1 MLQKAPFKEELLV
14 ENNYSL
20 DHLRLL
26 SKDYPTIRSVS
37 AEIINLQAILNLPKG
52 TEHFVSDLH
61 GEYEA
66 FLHVL
71 KNASGVIK
79 TKIDTLY
86 QTTMTEKDRKMLAT
100 LVYYPRQKL
109 YYLKQNGMIHKEWY
123 TLTLYRLVELC
134 RVVASKYTRSKVR
147 KAMDKDFSYIIEEL
161 LHTPDAEIN
170 KHEYYTQIINS
181 VIDIDMADDFIVA
194 LANLIRRLSI
204 DHLHILGDVFD
215 RGPRADIIMDE
226 LSRYHSIDFQWGNHD
241 IEWIGAAAGNTACIA
256 NVIRNSLRYNNFEVL
271 ETGYAINTRPLANFA
286 YETYSEDPCE
296 CFIPLDSHKHA
307 IRTHDAEFAAKMH
320 KAISIIQFK
329 LEGQIINRH
338 PEYNMQQRNLLE
350 RINPESG
357 TVNIDGVDYPLSD
370 TCFPTV
376 DFSDPYRLT
385 DGEKAVVSALRR
397 SFLHSEKLQLH
408 IRFMVNNGSMY
419 KIHNGNLLFH
429 GCIPLD
435 KEANLLEVNFFG
447 RSMCG
452 KSYLDAADK
461 FVRESYFAGKSLS
474 DDNDFFWY
482 LWCGSA
488 SPLFG
493 KDKCTTFEAY
503 FTNEPSLLGEPKN
516 YYYSYN
522 DQPQICA
529 KLLKEFGLNSIGS
542 HIINGHVPVKTG
554 EGESPIKAGGKLY
567 VIDGGFSKPYQET
580 TGIAGYTLINNSY
593 GFSITQHQ
601 PFTSVNDVIEND
613 FDLHSSK
620 VIIEQNP
627 VRCRVRD
634 TDIGKDILRRIK
646 VLNALL
652 SAYRKGFLSEKE
664 QNCVNGRI
672 SC

>member
-1 MLQKAPFKEELLV
+1 M
-14 ENNYSL
+14 NSNYSL
-20 DHLRLL
+20 EYLQLL

-86 QTTMTEKDRKMLAT
+86 STTVTEKERKMLST

-109 YYLKQNGMIHKEWY
+109 YYLKQNGLLHKEWY

-161 LHTPDAEIN
+161 LHTPDYEIN
-170 KHEYYTQIINS
+170 KHEYYTAIINS
-181 VIDIDMADDFIVA
+181 IIDIDQADDFIVSIS
-194 LANLIRRLSI
+194 NLIRRLCI

-226 LSRYHSIDFQWGNHD
+226 LCRYHSIDFQWGNHD
-241 IEWIGAAAGNTACIA
+241 VEWIGAAAGNTACIA
-256 NVIRNSLRYNNFEVL
+256 NVVRNSLRYNNFDVL
-271 ETGYAINTRPLANFA
+271 ETGYGINTRVLANFA
-286 YETYSEDPCE
+286 YEVYSDDKCE
-296 CFIPLDSHKHA
+296 CFMPLDSHKHT
-307 IRTHDAEFAAKMH
+307 IHTHDAEFAAKMH

-329 LEGQIINRH
+329 LEGQIIRRH
-338 PEYNMQQRNLLE
+338 KEYNMQGRNLLE
-350 RINPESG
+350 HINPEKG
-357 TVNIDGVDYPLSD
+357 TVNINGREYTLTDSS
-370 TCFPTV
+370 FPTV
-376 DFSDPYRLT
+376 DFNDPYTLT
-385 DGEKAVVSALRR
+385 DGEVSVIASLRR
-397 SFLHSEKLQLH
+397 SFLHSEKLQQH
-408 IRFMVNNGSMY
+408 IRFMITNGGMY

-429 GCIPLD
+429 GCIPMD
-435 KEANLLEVNFFG
+435 EDGKLLSVNFFG
-447 RSMCG
+447 KEMQG

-461 FVRESYFAGKSLS
+461 YVRESYYAQKSPS
-474 DDNDFFWY
+474 NDTDFFWY

-493 KDKCTTFEAY
+493 KERCTTFESY
-503 FTNEPSLLGEPKN
+503 FTNDPTLLQEPKN
-516 YYYSYN
+516 HYYSYN
-522 DQPQICA
+522 DKPEICV
-529 KLLKEFGLNSIGS
+529 KILEEFGLESASS

-554 EGESPIKAGGKLY
+554 EGESPIKAGGRLY
-567 VIDGGFSKPYQET
+567 VIDGGFSKPYQNT

-601 PFTSVNDVIEND
+601 SFTNVNDVIEND

-620 VIIEQNP
+620 IIIEQNP
-627 VRCRVRD
+627 VRCRVKN
-634 TDIGKDILRRIK
+634 TDIGKNISSRID
-646 VLNALL
+646 VLSALL
-652 SAYRKGFLSEKE
+652 SAYRKGYIRERMK
-664 QNCVNGRI
+664 
-672 SC
+672 

>member
-1 MLQKAPFKEELLV
+1 MNSTYTLEYLHLLA
-14 ENNYSL
+14 
-20 DHLRLL
+20 
-26 SKDYPTIRSVS
+26 KDYPSIRSVS

-86 QTTMTEKDRKMLAT
+86 SKTVTEKDRKMLAT

-109 YYLKQNGMIHKEWY
+109 YFLKQNGALDKEWY
-123 TLTLYRLVELC
+123 TITLYRLVELC

-147 KAMDKDFSYIIEEL
+147 KAMDKEFSYIIEEL
-161 LHTPDAEIN
+161 LHTPDYEIN

-181 VIDIDMADDFIVA
+181 IIDIDQADDFIVS
-194 LANLIRRLSI
+194 LSSLIRRLCI

-215 RGPRADIIMDE
+215 RGPRADIIMEE
-226 LSRYHSIDFQWGNHD
+226 LSLYHSIDFQWGNHD

-256 NVIRNSLRYNNFEVL
+256 NVIRNSLRYNNFDVL
-271 ETGYAINTRPLANFA
+271 ETGYGINTRPLSNFA
-286 YETYSEDPCE
+286 YEVYSQDDCE
-296 CFIPLDSHKHA
+296 CFMPLDSHKHA
-307 IRTHDAEFAAKMH
+307 IHTHDARIAAKMH

-329 LEGQIINRH
+329 LEGQIIKNH
-338 PEYNMQQRNLLE
+338 KEYNMENRNLLE
-350 RINPESG
+350 RINLENG
-357 TVNIDGVDYPLSD
+357 TVNIDGKDYKLKD
-370 TCFPTV
+370 TSFPTV
-376 DFSDPYRLT
+376 DFSDPYALT
-385 DGEKAVVSALRR
+385 EGEKAVVSSLRR
-397 SFLHSEKLQLH
+397 SFLHSEKLQQH
-408 IRFMVNNGSMY
+408 IRFMVNNGGMY

-429 GCIPLD
+429 GCIPMDQSGDFLCVD
-435 KEANLLEVNFFG
+435 FFG
-447 RSMCG
+447 EKMHG
-452 KSYLDAADK
+452 KEYLDAADK
-461 FVRESYFAGKSLS
+461 FVREAYFAHKSS
-474 DDNDFFWY
+474 SNDTDFFWY

-493 KDKCTTFEAY
+493 KDKCTTFESY
-503 FTNEPSLLGEPKN
+503 LTNDPSLLSEPKN
-516 YYYSYN
+516 HYYSYN
-522 DQPQICA
+522 DKIEICS
-529 KLLKEFGLNSIGS
+529 KILKEFGLSSSGS

-554 EGESPIKAGGKLY
+554 SGESPIKAGGRLY
-567 VIDGGFSKPYQET
+567 VIDGGFSKPYQGT

-593 GFSITQHQ
+593 GFSITEHQ

-627 VRCRVRD
+627 VRCRVKN
-634 TDIGKDILRRIK
+634 TDIGKNIQKRIE

-652 SAYRKGFLSEKE
+652 SAYRKGYIRQRSK
-664 QNCVNGRI
+664 
-672 SC
+672 

>member
-1 MLQKAPFKEELLV
+1 MSGT
-14 ENNYSL
+14 YSL
-20 DHLRLL
+20 DYLELL
-26 SKDYPTIRSVS
+26 SKDYPTIRAVS
-37 AEIINLQAILNLPKG
+37 SEIINLQAILNLPKG

-79 TKIDTLY
+79 EKIDTLY
-86 QTTMTEKDRKMLAT
+86 CTTLSEKERKILAT

-109 YYLKQNGMIHKEWY
+109 YFLKQSGVSEKEWY

-134 RVVASKYTRSKVR
+134 RVVGSKYTRSKVR

-161 LHTPDAEIN
+161 LHTPDNEIN

-181 VIDIDMADDFIVA
+181 IIDVGQAEDFIVS

-226 LSRYHSIDFQWGNHD
+226 LSKYHSIDFQWGNHD
-241 IEWIGAAAGNTACIA
+241 IEWIGAAAGNSACIA
-256 NVIRNSLRYNNFEVL
+256 NVVRNSLRYNNFDVL
-271 ETGYAINTRPLANFA
+271 ETGYGINTRPLANFA
-286 YETYSEDPCE
+286 YEVYAHDKCE
-296 CFIPLDSHKHA
+296 CFMPLDSHKHT

-320 KAISIIQFK
+320 KAISVIQFK

-338 PEYNMQQRNLLE
+338 SKYNMDNRKLLE
-350 RINPESG
+350 HINPENKTIRING
-357 TVNIDGVDYPLSD
+357 ADYPLTD
-370 TCFPTV
+370 CFFPTV
-376 DFSDPYRLT
+376 DFSDPYTLT
-385 DGEKAVVSALRR
+385 KEEQTVISALRR
-397 SFLHSEKLQLH
+397 SFLHSEKLQQH

-435 KEANLLEVNFFG
+435 EGGELLEVDFFG
-447 RSMCG
+447 HKMRG

-461 FVRESYFAGKSLS
+461 YVRESYFANKSA
-474 DDNDFFWY
+474 DTDTDFFWY

-493 KDKCTTFEAY
+493 KDICTTFESY
-503 FTNEPSLLGEPKN
+503 FISDKMLLHEPKN
-516 YYYSYN
+516 HYYTYIEQS
-522 DQPQICA
+522 DTCI
-529 KLLKEFGLNSIGS
+529 KILEEFGLSSENS
-542 HIINGHVPVKTG
+542 HIINGHVPVKTVA
-554 EGESPIKAGGKLY
+554 GESPVKAGGRLY

-601 PFTSVNDVIEND
+601 PFTGTSSVIEND
-613 FDLHSSK
+613 FDLHSNK
-620 VIIEQNP
+620 IIIEHNP
-627 VRCRVRD
+627 ERVRVKD
-634 TDIGKDILRRIK
+634 TDIGKKILQRIK
-646 VLNALL
+646 KLNALL
-652 SAYRKGFLSEKE
+652 SAYRKGYIRERSSSE
-664 QNCVNGRI
+664 
-672 SC
+672 

>member
-1 MLQKAPFKEELLV
+1 MNSTYTLEYLHLLA
-14 ENNYSL
+14 
-20 DHLRLL
+20 
-26 SKDYPTIRSVS
+26 KDYPSIRSVS

-86 QTTMTEKDRKMLAT
+86 SKTVTEKDRKMLAT

-109 YYLKQNGMIHKEWY
+109 YFLKQNGALDKEWY
-123 TLTLYRLVELC
+123 TITLYRLVELC

-147 KAMDKDFSYIIEEL
+147 KAMDKEFSYIIEEL
-161 LHTPDAEIN
+161 LHTPDYEIN

-181 VIDIDMADDFIVA
+181 IIDIDQADDFIVS
-194 LANLIRRLSI
+194 LSSLIRRLCI

-215 RGPRADIIMDE
+215 RGPRADIIMEE
-226 LSRYHSIDFQWGNHD
+226 LSLYHSIDFQWGNHD

-256 NVIRNSLRYNNFEVL
+256 NVIRNSLRYNNFDVL
-271 ETGYAINTRPLANFA
+271 ETGYGINTRPLSNFA
-286 YETYSEDPCE
+286 YEVYSQDDCE
-296 CFIPLDSHKHA
+296 CFMPLDSHKHA
-307 IRTHDAEFAAKMH
+307 IHTHDARIAAKMH

-329 LEGQIINRH
+329 LEGQIIKNH
-338 PEYNMQQRNLLE
+338 KEYNMENRNLLE
-350 RINPESG
+350 RINLENG
-357 TVNIDGVDYPLSD
+357 TVNIDGKDYKLKD
-370 TCFPTV
+370 TSFPTV
-376 DFSDPYRLT
+376 DFSDPYALT
-385 DGEKAVVSALRR
+385 EGEKAVVSSLRR
-397 SFLHSEKLQLH
+397 SFLHSEKLQQH
-408 IRFMVNNGSMY
+408 IRFMVNNGGMY

-429 GCIPLD
+429 GCIPMDQSGDFLCVD
-435 KEANLLEVNFFG
+435 FFG
-447 RSMCG
+447 EKMHG
-452 KSYLDAADK
+452 KEYLDAADK
-461 FVRESYFAGKSLS
+461 FVREAYFAHKSS
-474 DDNDFFWY
+474 SNDTDFFWY

-493 KDKCTTFEAY
+493 KDKCTTFESY
-503 FTNEPSLLGEPKN
+503 FTNDPSLLSEPKN
-516 YYYSYN
+516 HYYSYN
-522 DQPQICA
+522 DKIEICS
-529 KLLKEFGLNSIGS
+529 KILKEFGLSSSGS

-554 EGESPIKAGGKLY
+554 SGESPIKAGGRLY
-567 VIDGGFSKPYQET
+567 VIDGGFSKPYQGT

-593 GFSITQHQ
+593 GFSITEHQ

-627 VRCRVRD
+627 VRCRVKN
-634 TDIGKDILRRIK
+634 TDIGKNIQKRIE

-652 SAYRKGFLSEKE
+652 SAYRKGYIRQRSK
-664 QNCVNGRI
+664 
-672 SC
+672 